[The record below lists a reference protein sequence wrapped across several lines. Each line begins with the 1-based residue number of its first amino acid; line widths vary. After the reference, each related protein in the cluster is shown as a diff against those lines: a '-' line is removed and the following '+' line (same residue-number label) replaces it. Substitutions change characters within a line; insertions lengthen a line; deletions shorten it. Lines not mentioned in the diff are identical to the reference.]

1 MKIVKRLPGR
11 IFNLYAQIN
20 VSPLNNLIHLGSK
33 YSGYYVPDNYLNTS
47 SICYCVGAGVDISLD
62 VELATNYGAQVFV
75 FDPMPYALDHFNELV
90 NKTSKGQQ
98 LAIGT
103 GEHAYVYKI
112 NGEQLKTIQFVKT
125 GVWDEKKLL
134 KFYSPATQNY
144 AGHSI
149 TNLQNTDQYIEA
161 PVDTLVN
168 IMQKLG
174 HSHIDLLKIEIE
186 GAEYTVID
194 NVLNDK
200 IDVKIILV
208 EFDEFYHRKGKN
220 LATLRRIKKSSD
232 KLLKAGY
239 KLVHTV
245 SYCKKVFVR
254 DDIFE
259 MLDNRDNRSKGVLE
273 PQQRRLET
281 TGTAG

>member
-1 MKIVKRLPGR
+1 MTRKL
-11 IFNLYAQIN
+11 FHSYAQMN
-20 VSPLNNLIHLGSK
+20 VSPLDNLIYLGSK
-33 YSGYYVPDNYLNTS
+33 FQGYHVPDNYLNIS

-62 VELATNYGAQVFV
+62 VELATRFGAQVFV
-75 FDPMPYALDHFNELV
+75 FDPMPYAWDHFNELV
-90 NKTSKGQQ
+90 NKTNKGRQ

-112 NGEQLKTIQFVKT
+112 KSEQLKSIRFVKT
-125 GVWDEKKLL
+125 GVWDEQKLV
-134 KFYSPATQNY
+134 KFYFPSKENY

-149 TNLQNTDQYIEA
+149 TNLQNSDQYIEA

-168 IMQKLG
+168 IMQQLG
-174 HSHIDLLKIEIE
+174 HSYIDLLKIEIE

-200 IDVKIILV
+200 IDVKMILI
-208 EFDEFYHRKGKN
+208 EFDEFHHRKGKS
-220 LATLRRIKKSSD
+220 LATLRRIKRSSD

-245 SYCKKVFVR
+245 SYYKKTFVR
-254 DDIFE
+254 NDVFE
-259 MLDNRDNRSKGVLE
+259 MLN
-273 PQQRRLET
+273 
-281 TGTAG
+281 

>member
-1 MKIVKRLPGR
+1 MKIVKGLARKV
-11 IFNLYAQIN
+11 FNFFAQID
-20 VSPLNNLIHLGSK
+20 VSPLNNLVYLGSK
-33 YSGYYVPDNYLNTS
+33 FQGYYVPDNYLNAS

-62 VELATNYGAQVFV
+62 VELATRYGAQVFV
-75 FDPMPYALDHFNELV
+75 FDPMPYAFDHFNELV
-90 NKTSKGQQ
+90 SKTSEGQQ

-103 GEHAYVYKI
+103 GEHAYVY
-112 NGEQLKTIQFVKT
+112 NVNSEQLKTIQFIKT
-125 GVWDEKKLL
+125 GVWDEKKRV
-134 KFYSPATQNY
+134 KFYFPAKQNY

-168 IMQKLG
+168 IMRQLG

-200 IDVKIILV
+200 INVKMILV
-208 EFDEFYHRKGKN
+208 EFDEFHHREGKS

-239 KLVHTV
+239 KLAHTV
-245 SYCKKVFVR
+245 SYYKKIFVR
-254 DDIFE
+254 NDVFE
-259 MLDNRDNRSKGVLE
+259 VLNK
-273 PQQRRLET
+273 
-281 TGTAG
+281 